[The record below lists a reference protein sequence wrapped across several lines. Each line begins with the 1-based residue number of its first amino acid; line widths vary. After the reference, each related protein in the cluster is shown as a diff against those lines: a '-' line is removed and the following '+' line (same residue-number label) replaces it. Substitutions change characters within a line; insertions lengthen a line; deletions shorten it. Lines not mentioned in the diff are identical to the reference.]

1 MFGYDEFSINLAYD
15 KFFLILI
22 LIALGIYSVYV
33 YRITIPPITKFKK
46 IFLSSLRT
54 AALFILILVL
64 FEPILN
70 LTKKTSV
77 EPKHFIFIDNS
88 RSMLIDDGTEKPL
101 TVRNIVSDLL
111 SSGTQN
117 FAYHLFGNQPRLA
130 ETQSLNDIKFEDGN
144 TNLASVFTFSEE
156 TEENIA
162 SLTLISDGVFT
173 DGSNP
178 IYSALKLKV
187 PVFTIGVGDTT
198 QRNDVELRKVQYNE
212 IIYSET
218 PASISETVLNNGFG
232 GKQVRI
238 ELLENSVVKDQKIV
252 TLSND
257 GIQNELFSYI
267 PKTSGEKKLQLRISG
282 LEGEF
287 TYANNLKVF
296 YVNVLSNKIKVT
308 LLAGSPSSD
317 LSFIKNSLM
326 KDKNLSVKTVTQISS
341 NRFLEN
347 NYRNSIDSADVFFL
361 VGFPANNTS
370 AEIMDLVRQKIVDGK
385 KPFFI
390 SLSPGFN
397 WNNLSAIQSELPIIF
412 RGNLPGKRDVQPE
425 ILPSQS
431 NNPILH
437 HNSQNLVQNWN
448 SLPPVQQDK
457 IQYQV
462 KAESKT
468 IANIKVNNTI
478 FNEPLIVSRNFSGKR
493 SIAVLGYDLWKWKL
507 QAALKQ
513 NDLFDNFVINSLK
526 WLHINE
532 SQKQVNIKTNK
543 KNFSVGETV
552 EFTAQVYDES
562 FNPVSD
568 AQVKVKIRSEK
579 NNYEVELSSIG
590 NGLYEGTMNYTEA
603 GDFYFEGESF
613 QNGNLLGTDK
623 GSFNFGELDVEMINP
638 RMNYELLM
646 QIAEQTS
653 GKYFS
658 KADYQN
664 LFRELNR
671 LTEISAK
678 EKIINSEISLW
689 SNEWM
694 LIIPILLFAIEW
706 FIRKREGML

>member
-46 IFLSSLRT
+46 IFLTSLRT

-232 GKQVRI
+232 GKQLRI

-370 AEIMDLVRQKIVDGK
+370 AEIMNLVRQKIVDGK

-552 EFTAQVYDES
+552 
-562 FNPVSD
+562 
-568 AQVKVKIRSEK
+568 
-579 NNYEVELSSIG
+579 
-590 NGLYEGTMNYTEA
+590 
-603 GDFYFEGESF
+603 
-613 QNGNLLGTDK
+613 
-623 GSFNFGELDVEMINP
+623 
-638 RMNYELLM
+638 
-646 QIAEQTS
+646 
-653 GKYFS
+653 
-658 KADYQN
+658 
-664 LFRELNR
+664 
-671 LTEISAK
+671 
-678 EKIINSEISLW
+678 
-689 SNEWM
+689 
-694 LIIPILLFAIEW
+694 
-706 FIRKREGML
+706 